1 MGLNERLPIAG
12 VQDDET
18 IDSDNA
24 ISLDDEWIDFGFLHA
39 LLTGL
44 DPGQIRYR
52 DNRRRQGLTIALCM
66 TPKTANGGEPPD
78 LGYHFQGRF
87 KVGRG

>member
-1 MGLNERLPIAG
+1 MGLNERHPIAG

-52 DNRRRQGLTIALCM
+52 DNRRR
-66 TPKTANGGEPPD
+66 
-78 LGYHFQGRF
+78 
-87 KVGRG
+87 